1 MHDFQSG
8 DRQPDEREKIKER
21 VRQNEM
27 TQAEAQV
34 WAADNNQQPFEF
46 LDDAGK
52 ARQVWR
58 AACGLK
64 PSSLD
69 ASQLSALGHSLGWA
83 HTWLQTDLEST
94 SDGLAKEELVCLEK
108 IERAAKELA
117 ELLAVDN
124 KAMRRLERF
133 YPDFMG
139 RDAPPDL
146 CATRRGIVSI
156 ATAARSAKVERKKIR
171 HISSPKGAS
180 PMDRYIFE
188 LAKIYAKYAG
198 KGGGAG
204 TGKHGEKDSP
214 FIRFVQE
221 SARQFGA
228 RVPSPSTIEA
238 ALRKKARIPEQH
250 IIALVKSQSQ

>member
-1 MHDFQSG
+1 MDDFQSE
-8 DRQPDEREKIKER
+8 DRQPDEREKI
-21 VRQNEM
+21 
-27 TQAEAQV
+27 
-34 WAADNNQQPFEF
+34 
-46 LDDAGK
+46 DDAGK
-52 ARQVWR
+52 ARQVWI
-58 AACGLK
+58 AACGSK

-69 ASQLSALGHSLGWA
+69 TSQLSALGRSLGWA

-94 SDGLAKEELVCLEK
+94 SDRLAKEELVCVEK

-124 KAMRRLERF
+124 KAVRRLERF

-146 CATRRGIVSI
+146 CAMRRGIVAI
-156 ATAARSAKVERKKIR
+156 AAAARGARAERKTIR
-171 HISSPKGAS
+171 HIPSPKGAS
-180 PMDRYIFE
+180 PMDRYIFNLE
-188 LAKIYAKYAG
+188 KIYAEYAG

-204 TGKHGEKDSP
+204 TNHGEKDSP
-214 FIRFVQE
+214 FIRFVRE
-221 SARQFGA
+221 SALQFGA

-238 ALRKKARIPEQH
+238 ALRKRAKIHEQH

>member
-1 MHDFQSG
+1 
-8 DRQPDEREKIKER
+8 
-21 VRQNEM
+21 
-27 TQAEAQV
+27 
-34 WAADNNQQPFEF
+34 
-46 LDDAGK
+46 
-52 ARQVWR
+52 
-58 AACGLK
+58 
-64 PSSLD
+64 
-69 ASQLSALGHSLGWA
+69 
-83 HTWLQTDLEST
+83 LE
-94 SDGLAKEELVCLEK
+94 E

-117 ELLAVDN
+117 KLLVDDN
-124 KAMRRLERF
+124 KAMLRLERF
-133 YPDFMG
+133 YPDFME

-146 CATRRGIVSI
+146 CAIRRGVVAI
-156 ATAARSAKVERKKIR
+156 AAAARGAIAERKTIR
-171 HISSPKGAS
+171 HIPSPKGAS

-188 LAKIYAKYAG
+188 LAKTYEKYAG

-238 ALRKKARIPEQH
+238 ALRKKAGTPDQH